1 MRLAALSYCYIR
13 GSYPKYLMAL
23 CLLCNSLY
31 WWFKLP
37 CTWESCQ
44 WAAQLDCVQALCL
57 LLGSH
62 NHLADTVQDMFAAYY
77 TASGVWKL
85 NNSFLDPESSCATVF
100 LAQHLSMLVPVLGHD
115 LTKQLLQVLKPGGP
129 AATLALEL
137 LMGVSLLL
145 GRRWRTWTVIGGD
158 P

>member
-1 MRLAALSYCYIR
+1 
-13 GSYPKYLMAL
+13 
-23 CLLCNSLY
+23 
-31 WWFKLP
+31 
-37 CTWESCQ
+37 
-44 WAAQLDCVQALCL
+44 
-57 LLGSH
+57 
-62 NHLADTVQDMFAAYY
+62 
-77 TASGVWKL
+77 
-85 NNSFLDPESSCATVF
+85 
-100 LAQHLSMLVPVLGHD
+100 MLVPVLGHD